1 MFTKIYQNT
10 SMWLFLFF
18 CAFCTLLEGG
28 AIDSPVVVHSV
39 DGEVLP

>member
-18 CAFCTLLEGG
+18 CAFCTLLGG